1 MQRFRGQKV
10 KHQGKWGGKVSP
22 LIIGAAHTCF
32 RSTFLKTGSM
42 QFYFGWKILAVIDLV
57 A

>member
-1 MQRFRGQKV
+1 M
-10 KHQGKWGGKVSP
+10 QGKWGGKVSP

-32 RSTFLKTGSM
+32 RSTCLKTGSM